1 MASRV
6 MGVDV
11 DFLCLRPLRKGA
23 GVWAAGPAGEGAGR
37 RGQAGGGAP
46 APRTPGPAWR
56 SALKS
61 PVCKAAAV

>member
-1 MASRV
+1 

-11 DFLCLRPLRKGA
+11 DFLRPRPLKEGA
-23 GVWAAGPAGEGAGR
+23 GVWAAGAAGPAGEGAGR

-46 APRTPGPAWR
+46 PPAPRAPGRAWR